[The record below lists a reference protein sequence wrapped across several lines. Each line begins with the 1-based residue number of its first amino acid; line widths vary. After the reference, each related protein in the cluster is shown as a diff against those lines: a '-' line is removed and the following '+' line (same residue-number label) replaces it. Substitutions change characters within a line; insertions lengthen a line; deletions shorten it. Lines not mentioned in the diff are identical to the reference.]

1 MYLDQKTWIE
11 TVMPEMT
18 SPRAEPRSDEKV
30 MTEVNAKTEDKGI
43 VISGWSKDIA
53 PNETHAVST
62 MNRVRIA
69 NQKANVIDRV
79 LFLLNLDHQEVTAKM
94 EKVQGFF

>member
-1 MYLDQKTWIE
+1 
-11 TVMPEMT
+11 MT
-18 SPRAEPRSDEKV
+18 CPPAEPLSDEKV
-30 MTEVNAKTEDKGI
+30 MTEVNAKTEGKGI

-53 PNETHAVST
+53 PNDTHAVSN

-69 NQKANVIDRV
+69 NQKKTIVIDRV
-79 LFLLNLDHQEVTAKM
+79 LLLLNLDHQEVTAKM